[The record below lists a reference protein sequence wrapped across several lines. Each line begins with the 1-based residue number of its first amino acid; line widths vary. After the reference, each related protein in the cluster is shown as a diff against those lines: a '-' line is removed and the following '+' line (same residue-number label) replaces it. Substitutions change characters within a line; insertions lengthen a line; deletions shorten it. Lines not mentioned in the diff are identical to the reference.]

1 MTLREEL
8 IAAGK
13 KSGAKAASAD
23 PEAVLAIKD
32 TIGRMDSAVD
42 RVSDA
47 ADQAQVELMISMGA
61 ASEQVDE
68 LVARQA
74 AKQAAK
80 KAARDGLPPPAS
92 SVAAATTTAPK
103 ATKARTGWKAP
114 QDAQTRAK
122 ALQDGAPPAP
132 EGMLRCW
139 ECFPDLPPASSFDW
153 LGRNSPGEKD
163 RPGQPMKRF
172 LQPGPHRNF
181 PTRTRSKIYIVPL
194 GDASMAPPAKIF
206 AELLRRWFLLEVQM
220 MKAPTGKALDA
231 LERDERGCGYGPQ
244 IECPS
249 AHNLLHAIR
258 PRDAFIVLGYTME
271 DICNT
276 AKGFGFLFGEAD
288 LDKGVGLFSFA
299 RYAEGVSPS
308 SPRFLRRCGM
318 VLCHEA
324 THCFGVRHCV
334 YASCIMNGSNHLE
347 ESESRP
353 FSACPVDLR
362 KIQLTIEQSKLAGRE
377 TPPFDLVARE
387 RGLVEFF
394 SAHGMHEDA
403 AFSRRIV
410 SSLTGQPEPEPQPAT
425 QSGAHDEDGGEPP
438 AMVRQ
443 KSASEKLEGVQLDKP
458 LVSRQPS
465 GICAGGDEK
474 ADTPPHTADLQQLP
488 SHDLGLLVRAYA

>member
-1 MTLREEL
+1 
-8 IAAGK
+8 
-13 KSGAKAASAD
+13 
-23 PEAVLAIKD
+23 
-32 TIGRMDSAVD
+32 
-42 RVSDA
+42 
-47 ADQAQVELMISMGA
+47 MGA
-61 ASEQVDE
+61 AAESCRREVDG
-68 LVARQA
+68 A
-74 AKQAAK
+74 AAEVV
-80 KAARDGLPPPAS
+80 
-92 SVAAATTTAPK
+92 VAAEM
-103 ATKARTGWKAP
+103 GWLDPRP
-114 QDAQTRAK
+114 Q
-122 ALQDGAPPAP
+122 
-132 EGMLRCW
+132 
-139 ECFPDLPPASSFDW
+139 
-153 LGRNSPGEKD
+153 
-163 RPGQPMKRF
+163 
-172 LQPGPHRNF
+172 
-181 PTRTRSKIYIVPL
+181 
-194 GDASMAPPAKIF
+194 
-206 AELLRRWFLLEVQM
+206 
-220 MKAPTGKALDA
+220 
-231 LERDERGCGYGPQ
+231 
-244 IECPS
+244 
-249 AHNLLHAIR
+249 
-258 PRDAFIVLGYTME
+258 

-334 YASCIMNGSNHLE
+334 CTPAMRAMNTREPRCAPLTSHVLASLPPALGADASCIMNGSNHLE

-438 AMVRQ
+438 AMVCQ

-488 SHDLGLLVRAYA
+488 SHDLGLLARAYA